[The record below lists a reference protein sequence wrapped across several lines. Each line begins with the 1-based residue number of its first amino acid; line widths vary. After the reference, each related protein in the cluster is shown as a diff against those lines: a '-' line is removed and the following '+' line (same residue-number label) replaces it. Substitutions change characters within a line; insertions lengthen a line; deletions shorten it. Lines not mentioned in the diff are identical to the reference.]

1 MSAEERRRLVVE
13 VMPGGEPEVGRWL
26 WALED
31 TRSRTLEV
39 LDGIGRAALDW
50 TPADETD
57 SIGAVLYH
65 IAAIEIDWL
74 YAEVLEGHPWPQ
86 EVETLFGTDVRDKQG
101 RLSAVQGV
109 PLEDHLR
116 RLDFAR
122 DRLLQVYRTMS
133 LADFRRPRSLP
144 RYDVTPEWVL
154 HHLMQ
159 HEAEHRGQLAALRAG
174 AERAL
179 RDGGVG

>member
-1 MSAEERRRLVVE
+1 MSAEGRRRLVVE
-13 VMPGGEPEVGRWL
+13 VVPSGEPEIGRWL

-31 TRSRTLEV
+31 SRRETLEV
-39 LDGIGRAALDW
+39 LDGIGHAALDW

-57 SIGAVLYH
+57 SIGTILHH

-74 YAEVLEGHPWPQ
+74 YVDVLEERPWPA
-86 EVETLFGTDVRDKQG
+86 EMETLFFIDVRDERG
-101 RLSAVQGV
+101 RLSAVRGV

-122 DRLLQVYRTMS
+122 DQLLQVYRTMS
-133 LADFRRPRSLP
+133 LADFRRPRSFP

-179 RDGGVG
+179 GAGGVR